1 MSTARTRPAAA
12 LEPGPRELFGRR
24 TIAYRSPG
32 GRVSF
37 RLDVRTLLVGGVLA
51 VASLVLFVTALIVG
65 DFPLTLAQ
73 LVGALTGSSDATAT
87 MVVLDWRLPRAILG
101 ALLGVALGASGAIFQ
116 SLTRNPLGSPDILG
130 FASGAYT
137 GALVVI
143 MFASGSYA
151 MIAGGAMLGG
161 ILTTAAVYLLAHK
174 RGVQGFRL
182 IVVGIAVS
190 AMLGSVNTWL
200 SITTELD
207 TAMRAAVWGAGSLNG
222 VGWAQT
228 GVVVTVLAILIP
240 GLILTAASLSTLEL
254 GDDAAIALGVRAE
267 RSRLWLLLIGTAL
280 TALVTAA
287 AGPIAFVALA
297 APQLARRLTA
307 SGSVGIGASALLGA
321 VLLQASDLVA
331 SRMFAPTQLPVGV
344 VTVSIGGGYL
354 IWLLIRES
362 RRS

>member
-1 MSTARTRPAAA
+1 
-12 LEPGPRELFGRR
+12 
-24 TIAYRSPG
+24 
-32 GRVSF
+32 
-37 RLDVRTLLVGGVLA
+37 
-51 VASLVLFVTALIVG
+51 
-65 DFPLTLAQ
+65 
-73 LVGALTGSSDATAT
+73 
-87 MVVLDWRLPRAILG
+87 
-101 ALLGVALGASGAIFQ
+101 
-116 SLTRNPLGSPDILG
+116 
-130 FASGAYT
+130 
-137 GALVVI
+137 
-143 MFASGSYA
+143 
-151 MIAGGAMLGG
+151 
-161 ILTTAAVYLLAHK
+161 AVYLLAHK

-200 SITTELD
+200 SITAELD

-228 GVVVTVLAILIP
+228 GIVVTVLAILIP
-240 GLILTAASLSTLEL
+240 GLVLTAGSLSTLEL